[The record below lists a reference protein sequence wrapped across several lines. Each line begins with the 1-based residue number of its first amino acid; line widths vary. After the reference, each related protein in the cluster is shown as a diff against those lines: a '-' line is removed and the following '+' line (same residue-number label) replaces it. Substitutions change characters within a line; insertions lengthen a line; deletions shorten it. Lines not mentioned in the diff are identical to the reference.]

1 MSNKAAELKA
11 LRRKD
16 DTERRRILSQL
27 AEDKAEREQRRQ
39 PAAQDQDPA
48 AQGPAPPGEG
58 AAGPSSMAGGP
69 STTAA
74 LLVRTAEGALRA
86 SFSADSTLLDVRAWV
101 DESGRVTAASAMCPP
116 RPVVGGGRVLVST
129 EQTEALR
136 AGREFFE
143 QQTARMREEARSSR
157 AALDAGGGGTDRPF
171 GGGGG
176 GGEAAPASAA
186 PARTYF
192 VVAGGLPGEPRREYL
207 TEEAMASTLLQAG
220 LTPQATLLV
229 RRIGGEAPPQA
240 AAAAAAE
247 NENENENENPPDGRE
262 DGREDG
268 EEDEEGEE

>member
-11 LRRKD
+11 LRRQD

-39 PAAQDQDPA
+39 AAVQDPAAQDPA
-48 AQGPAPPGEG
+48 AQGPTPPGKG
-58 AAGPSSMAGGP
+58 AAGPSSTAGGP
-69 STTAA
+69 STTTA

-101 DESGRVTAASAMCPP
+101 DESCRVTAASAMSPP

-157 AALDAGGGGTDRPF
+157 AALDAGGGGTDRR
-171 GGGGG
+171 GGGGK
-176 GGEAAPASAA
+176 S
-186 PARTYF
+186 
-192 VVAGGLPGEPRREYL
+192 RRCRSVGPSVRSSVPCLSEL
-207 TEEAMASTLLQAG
+207 SKFG
-220 LTPQATLLV
+220 FTPLEL
-229 RRIGGEAPPQA
+229 RRI
-240 AAAAAAE
+240 
-247 NENENENENPPDGRE
+247 NCTFLFSSCLLS
-262 DGREDG
+262 
-268 EEDEEGEE
+268 